1 MYTDFHISAQ
11 SLKSPLSLISTKSAG
26 IVTRPNRNFLLGARP
41 GKSAEAVACLP
52 MTGYFQYERAISR
65 YFRKVMPNADPEHR
79 GALDAPAGVAPA
91 QRPADQPAAVGTPF
105 ALLEAERQRLEQ
117 FTRDQLAQIS
127 RARDAFLAEKRNT
140 EQTLE
145 TRRQQLE
152 EQGQLLRTRLQELH
166 DREKKAGDRSDDA
179 LPERSAN
186 YRRRRFSSLID
197 KRKLEEESADP
208 ELQALREQLS
218 EMKQTAV
225 LLRGERDAAWD
236 ELQQVRQELQRA
248 QNRAPATS
256 SSAPPVDPAQVAE
269 LETLRRQVQQQQQ
282 LIQDFQNKQRRN
294 FPSDELQR
302 RLDQLKSERDAAL
315 SEVERLVKEP
325 EEWTKQEEELAALNR
340 DLHQREVKLQE
351 DLRLLAQEHQRLE
364 KTVADFRERSR
375 RLDQEQLEMGS
386 RDREFRFREEKLRL
400 REAEIKEMRDLIE
413 QDNALARKELVEERQ
428 EVARLR
434 ELLQERG

>member
-1 MYTDFHISAQ
+1 
-11 SLKSPLSLISTKSAG
+11 
-26 IVTRPNRNFLLGARP
+26 
-41 GKSAEAVACLP
+41 
-52 MTGYFQYERAISR
+52 
-65 YFRKVMPNADPEHR
+65 MPNAEQEQSNTAETPS
-79 GALDAPAGVAPA
+79 GAASAA
-91 QRPADQPAAVGTPF
+91 RPADRPVAAGSPF

-127 RARDAFLAEKRNT
+127 RARDAFLAEKRDT
-140 EQTLE
+140 EQNLE

-166 DREKKAGDRSDDA
+166 DRERKAGDRSDDA

-208 ELQALREQLS
+208 ELHALREQLN
-218 EMKQTAV
+218 EMKQTMV

-236 ELQQVRQELQRA
+236 ELQQVRQELHQA
-248 QNRAPATS
+248 QENRAPAS
-256 SSAPPVDPAQVAE
+256 SSAAPPADATQAAE
-269 LETLRRQVQQQQQ
+269 LEALRRQVQHQQQ
-282 LIQDFQNKQRRN
+282 LLQDLQAKQRRN

-302 RLDQLKSERDAAL
+302 RLEQLKSERDAAL
-315 SEVERLVKEP
+315 SEVERLAQTP
-325 EEWTKQEEELAALNR
+325 EEWTKQEEEFAALSR
-340 DLHQREVKLQE
+340 ELRQRETKLQE

-375 RLDQEQLEMGS
+375 QLDQEQLELGG
-386 RDREFRFREEKLRL
+386 RDREFRFREEQLRL

-413 QDNALARKELVEERQ
+413 QDNALARKELVEERL

-434 ELLQERG
+434 ELLQQERGD